1 MKNITKLLFGFIT
14 LATTL
19 LSCSKDENKV
29 FLEEGMQPVL
39 SANKTAA
46 IPLAFVNQGLEAVT
60 FNWTNPDYKFTT
72 GTSSHDVT
80 YLFEMDTT
88 GANFTNPKRKQLSI
102 ANELSRSFTQ
112 SELNDFL
119 LNQLELAAGK
129 SHNIEIRVKA
139 SLAGSPATEMISNVL
154 KYTMTPYAIPP
165 KVNPPASG
173 ALYITGNAVPSDW
186 TNSPPLTQK
195 FTVVT
200 PTLYELTVPL
210 VGGNSYLFLPDYGS
224 WDAKYGFTG
233 ANNANNVDGDDFK
246 FSGGDIKAPGASGN
260 YKIQVNFQT
269 GKFSVTKL

>member
-1 MKNITKLLFGFIT
+1 MKKIATLFLGSLI
-14 LATTL
+14 LAGTFS
-19 LSCSKDENKV
+19 SCSKDENQV
-29 FLEEGMQPVL
+29 FLEDAATPVL
-39 SANKTAA
+39 TANKTTT
-46 IPLAFVNQGLEAVT
+46 IPLSFVNQGQEAVS
-60 FNWTNPDYKFTT
+60 FAWTNPDYLFTT
-72 GTSSHDVT
+72 GVNSQEVT

-102 ANELSRSFTQ
+102 AKELSRTFTQ
-112 SELNDFL
+112 AEINDFL

-129 SHNIEIRVKA
+129 PHSIEVRVKA
-139 SLAGSPATEMISNVL
+139 SVAGSAATERFSNVL
-154 KYTMTPYAIPP
+154 TYNVTPYAIPP

-186 TNSPPLTQK
+186 TNTPPATQK
-195 FTVVT
+195 FKVVS

-224 WDAKYGFTG
+224 WDAKYGFIG
-233 ANNANNVDGDDFK
+233 ANNTNNVDGDDFK

-260 YKIQVNFQT
+260 YKIQLNFQT